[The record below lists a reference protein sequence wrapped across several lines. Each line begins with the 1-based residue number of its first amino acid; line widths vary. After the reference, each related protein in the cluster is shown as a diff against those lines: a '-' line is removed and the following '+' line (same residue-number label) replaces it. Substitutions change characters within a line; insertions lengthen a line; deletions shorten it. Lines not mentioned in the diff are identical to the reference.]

1 VPRWAAQAIAR
12 STGLPERNAF
22 VINRDSVVLALLDAS
37 GGLHSRVVLERAT
50 STIEQAHGASL
61 RAGIGTR
68 FRGLAGFRTSYQQ
81 ALHALRCA
89 GRQPSI
95 VFWPTDVR
103 LFDELIA
110 SPGAEVEEVIPPATR
125 QVLQDSTSRTTLE
138 AFFAAELSIADAART
153 LLLHPNSLRYRLRR
167 IAELTGLDP
176 RRPTDAIELITAAR
190 VMSRADHDGK
200 DLLPVPTRDFH

>member
-1 VPRWAAQAIAR
+1 
-12 STGLPERNAF
+12 
-22 VINRDSVVLALLDAS
+22 
-37 GGLHSRVVLERAT
+37 
-50 STIEQAHGASL
+50 
-61 RAGIGTR
+61 
-68 FRGLAGFRTSYQQ
+68 
-81 ALHALRCA
+81 
-89 GRQPSI
+89 